1 MPLAPRVVDI
11 PRIPKALKFYKVMSY
26 ITGTFLLLLVGE
38 MILKYCIDHRTGAFV
53 APNGM
58 IDPAT
63 GDFIF
68 LEPGYEI
75 ELFGPQGFLALV
87 PNDTVEAIN
96 LSIGILVIHGW
107 LYVVYLFAGFRI
119 WSMMRWNALKLF
131 NIALGGIIP
140 GLSFV
145 VEHFYAKQVVAFL
158 ETQNTSSSP
167 STPTPAKGEAA

>member
-1 MPLAPRVVDI
+1 MPLAPRTVDI

-26 ITGTFLLLLVGE
+26 ITGTFLLLLVAE
-38 MILKYCIDHRTGAFV
+38 MILKYCIDYRTNAFV

-58 IDPAT
+58 VDPST

-119 WSMMRWNALKLF
+119 WSMMRWSFGKLLI
-131 NIALGGIIP
+131 IALGGIIP

-145 VEHFYAKQVVAFL
+145 VEYVYAKKVVAFL
-158 ETQNTSSSP
+158 ATQDP
-167 STPTPAKGEAA
+167 SVLQSPTPAKGEAA

>member
-1 MPLAPRVVDI
+1 MPLAPRAVDI

-63 GDFIF
+63 GDFVF

-131 NIALGGIIP
+131 NIAWGGIIP

-145 VEHFYAKQVVAFL
+145 VEYFYAKQVVAFL
-158 ETQNTSSSP
+158 ATQEGTSSP

>member
-1 MPLAPRVVDI
+1 MPLAPRPVDVPKI
-11 PRIPKALKFYKVMSY
+11 PGALKFYKVMSY

-38 MILKYCIDHRTGAFV
+38 MILKYCIDYRTNSFVLPGAYT
-53 APNGM
+53 
-58 IDPAT
+58 DPES

-68 LEPGYEI
+68 FEPGYEL

-107 LYVVYLFAGFRI
+107 LYVIYLFSGFRL
-119 WSMMRWNALKLF
+119 WSMMRWPVGKF
-131 NIALGGIIP
+131 FMIALGGIVP

-145 VEHFYAKQVVAFL
+145 VEHFYKKPVEEFIRNNP
-158 ETQNTSSSP
+158 TQGAS
-167 STPTPAKGEAA
+167 A